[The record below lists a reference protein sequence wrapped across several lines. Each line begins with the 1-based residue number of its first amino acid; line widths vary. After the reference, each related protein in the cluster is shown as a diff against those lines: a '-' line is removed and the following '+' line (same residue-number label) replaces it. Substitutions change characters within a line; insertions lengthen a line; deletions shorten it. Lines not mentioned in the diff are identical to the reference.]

1 MESRKIVMRTFSF
14 ICLFFIVNLFLMNK
28 IKSLQRF
35 MNLDKQKN
43 LLLIIGSMSITY
55 VFSRIV
61 TYKKYKKRKMFS
73 PHRNHD
79 IHYYFSKL
87 CLQHTKWKKKLFH
100 VITHKK
106 NLSFVL
112 FRFFFDTLIRGER
125 PAVCRRVLTG
135 ICLKRF
141 IKLIIIDT
149 RTHSN
154 IWKTKKNTC
163 VFSRFSIFL

>member
-1 MESRKIVMRTFSF
+1 
-14 ICLFFIVNLFLMNK
+14 
-28 IKSLQRF
+28 
-35 MNLDKQKN
+35 
-43 LLLIIGSMSITY
+43 MSITH

-61 TYKKYKKRKMFS
+61 TCKKHEKRKMLS
-73 PHRNHD
+73 PHWNHD

-154 IWKTKKNTC
+154 IWKTNKKIHVCFSVFLFFLLFLC
-163 VFSRFSIFL
+163 VNAIIITFQNNVCS

>member
-100 VITHKK
+100 VITHTK
-106 NLSFVL
+106 NLLWHTKIRIDLLKCLYNTQLQVRSVRSVTSQLRSYIAIHFT
-112 FRFFFDTLIRGER
+112 FICKTLHQG
-125 PAVCRRVLTG
+125 V
-135 ICLKRF
+135 F
-141 IKLIIIDT
+141 I
-149 RTHSN
+149 
-154 IWKTKKNTC
+154 
-163 VFSRFSIFL
+163 F